1 VTLTETRPGYWQLAG
16 ELTFA
21 TATDAWLPLLD
32 CLNQPTVQVDVSTLE
47 RVDSAGLATLV
58 AWLAEAGRQ
67 QRSVQVV
74 GASAQLLQ
82 LARVGGVDGILPL
95 HWQAGGADA
104 TATSASVRGISPV
117 TSITPA

>member
-1 VTLTETRPGYWQLAG
+1 MTLTETRPGYWLLAG

-21 TATDAWLPLLD
+21 TATDAWLPMLD
-32 CLNQPTVQVDVSTLE
+32 CLNQPTVQLDVSALS

-67 QRSVQVV
+67 QRTVQVL

-95 HWQAGGADA
+95 HWQADRPER
-104 TATSASVRGISPV
+104 ATSMDAVDSRIPFTG
-117 TSITPA
+117 TTPA

>member
-1 VTLTETRPGYWQLAG
+1 VTLTETRPGYWLLAG

-21 TATDAWLPLLD
+21 TATDAWLPMLD
-32 CLNQPTVQVDVSTLE
+32 CLNQPTVQLDVSALS

-67 QRSVQVV
+67 QRTVQVL

-95 HWQAGGADA
+95 HWQADSPERATNMDA
-104 TATSASVRGISPV
+104 VDSRIPFTGT
-117 TSITPA
+117 TPA

>member
-1 VTLTETRPGYWQLAG
+1 MTLTETRSGYWLLAG

-21 TATDAWLPLLD
+21 TATDAWLPMLD
-32 CLNQPTVQVDVSTLE
+32 CLSQPTIQLDVSALT
-47 RVDSAGLATLV
+47 RVDSAGLAILV

-67 QRSVQVV
+67 QRTVQVV

-95 HWQAGGADA
+95 HWQVDRTDMAANVDGVD
-104 TATSASVRGISPV
+104 SSIPV
-117 TSITPA
+117 TRTSSG